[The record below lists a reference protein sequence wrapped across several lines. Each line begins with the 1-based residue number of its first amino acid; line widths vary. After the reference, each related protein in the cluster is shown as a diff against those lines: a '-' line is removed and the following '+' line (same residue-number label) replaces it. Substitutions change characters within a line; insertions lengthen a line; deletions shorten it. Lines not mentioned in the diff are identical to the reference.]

1 MTVPA
6 GGPTNMTLRR
16 GYLALCL
23 QEAFT
28 AAVRLRSNRQVAS
41 DAPTFRAH
49 IKQLLAS
56 ADTDARRAGYQGDDV
71 KLAIYAYIVFL
82 DESVLNSTQAMF
94 ADWPRKPLQE
104 EVFGGHMGG
113 EYFYDH
119 LRNLLGRQD
128 SDDVADMLEVFELCL
143 LLGFRGRY
151 SVADRSEVRNLIA
164 SVTDKIRRVRGGATP
179 LAPSWGPPS
188 DEVIPKVV
196 DPWLKRLGYAAA
208 GTFAVAILLF
218 FIFTV
223 SLRSG
228 LGDLRALTAQMG
240 L

>member
-6 GGPTNMTLRR
+6 PNEITLRR
-16 GYLALCL
+16 GYLALSL

-41 DAPTFRAH
+41 DAGTFRAH
-49 IKQLLAS
+49 IKQLLAT
-56 ADTDARRAGYQGDDV
+56 ADTDARRAGYTGDDV
-71 KLAIYAYIVFL
+71 KLAIYAYTVFL
-82 DESVLNSTQAMF
+82 DESVLNSPQPMF

-119 LRNLLGRQD
+119 LRSLLGRQD
-128 SDDVADMLEVFELCL
+128 SEDVADLLEVFELCL

-164 SVTDKIRRVRGGATP
+164 SVTDKIRRVRGPGA
-179 LAPSWGPPS
+179 LAPSWAPPS
-188 DEVIPKVV
+188 DELVPKVV
-196 DPWLKRLGYAAA
+196 DPWLKRLRYAAA
-208 GTFAVAILLF
+208 GTFAFAILLF
-218 FIFTV
+218 FIFTL

-228 LGDLRALTAQMG
+228 LGDLRALTAQLG
-240 L
+240 V